1 MKPHIGLP
9 RNKITGVVT
18 ILNLVLADECLLY
31 TKTRN
36 CHWNVTGPTFQQLHE
51 LFEQQYDQLSE
62 IIDEIAERVRML
74 GGQAM
79 GTMGEFLQH
88 TRLKEQPG
96 KHPPSA
102 ARMIGQ
108 LLEDH
113 EVIIRT
119 LRGDLEAC
127 QMEYGDAGTADF
139 LTGIM
144 ERHEKMA
151 WMLRSH
157 LEKGD

>member
-1 MKPHIGLP
+1 MQFKAKGKSPD
-9 RNKITGVVT
+9 VVT

-36 CHWNVTGPTFQQLHE
+36 CHWNVTDPASQQIHK

-62 IIDEIAERVRML
+62 FIDEVAERIRML
-74 GGQAM
+74 GGRAM
-79 GTMGEFLQH
+79 GTMAEFLQH
-88 TRLKEQPG
+88 TRLKEEPG
-96 KHPPSA
+96 KPPASA
-102 ARMIGQ
+102 SRIIRQ

-113 EVIIRT
+113 EAVIRT

-127 QMEYGDAGTADF
+127 QVEYRDGGSADF
-139 LTGIM
+139 LTGLM

-151 WMLRSH
+151 GMLRAH
-157 LEKGD
+157 LEKSD